1 MGKDQADAYFWSMFD
16 DWKKAWQEAV
26 ENFEREMRA
35 PDDVFASPSQKATA
49 MRRDLTAARSALNR
63 LQADLAQARKDLA
76 AETESEQ
83 TARRRA
89 EMAERISDADTIRI
103 ALEFAARHAHR
114 AAILSRKVD
123 VLQDELAMRQEE
135 LAAMDAQAAV
145 ELQHLEAKRTADRLA
160 REKADVDFRQMDQA
174 QKERAAETRL
184 EELKKRMR

>member
-1 MGKDQADAYFWSMFD
+1 MFD

-26 ENFEREMRA
+26 ENFEREIHA
-35 PDDVFASPSQKATA
+35 PDEKFASPSQKATA
-49 MRRDLTAARSALNR
+49 MRRDLTAARGALNR

-103 ALEFAARHAHR
+103 ALEFAGRHAHR
-114 AAILSRKVD
+114 AAILNRKVD
-123 VLQDELAMRQEE
+123 VLKDELAMRQEE
-135 LAAMDAQAAV
+135 LAAMEAQAAV
-145 ELQHLEAKRTADRLA
+145 ELQHLEAKRVADQIE
-160 REKADVDFRQMDQA
+160 REKADVDFRRMDQA
-174 QKERAAETRL
+174 QKERAAEARL